1 MKLRNI
7 PYNGNWSYN
16 VMTYPTAAITNEEY
30 NRRLKQASESFTL
43 EDGDISGDL
52 MKKTILISGENLNYI
67 LDDLEEQLNDKKLP
81 DSNRQS
87 IEAMLETFNMSKGSM
102 EYCFV
107 IHFGLP
113 LTYDKAEAYRNMQK
127 IRTGYEKKLNEFGIG
142 TVLIKD
148 ESDILSIIDGILT
161 GEFHIG
167 ARLNEG
173 QLIPVT
179 RHNKYIKDKGLALLA
194 APDDIEVDPN
204 GHYVYINNQVVAS
217 SILVGRQNINVTFQS
232 NFNENFTKNWSVD
245 ELINI
250 SKKENTAVIWCHV
263 EIPITGEKH
272 NKLFNDRLRMLE
284 QSNMKSKDG
293 DMNTSNEVHNE
304 HAGKKLR
311 QNIEAALKGER
322 YVHFALIGLV
332 LGRTK
337 ENVDEV
343 LNSISVKLK
352 DGGIKSVRPRRGHL
366 FSLRMCL
373 PTNYIHSEFLHIV
386 TTSTSAALL
395 PLRDNTALDESKG
408 VIIGKDALTKKPVR
422 FNPSLENNDG
432 TLIVT
437 PTGKGKTTFMCAVA
451 GRAVDKGHKAYMVM
465 PKNENR
471 NTKNTKGTDFKT
483 FCEAKGG
490 EVIDFSSIDTI
501 PGLLVIPFDKKTFGN
516 RTWAYQKS
524 ADTHYDYVEKEISA
538 IIGRELTPGMKLSQ
552 TKRLKQLYQ
561 DAGILDKKGRVINV
575 QDWDNPE
582 KIKWPIYEDIREI
595 LWATRNPKTNRIPD
609 QSDRALYEATAKIA
623 PGMPYDR
630 YVNTRRRIQTEKDFV
645 IFDLSG
651 LSTKNLSDAY
661 CIYLME
667 YINLIYLPKDPSQPM
682 KRVFLF
688 WDEIHD
694 LMENDIT
701 APELE
706 RAARKGR
713 AELVTPFYSTQ
724 DTVLPENKFK
734 TLNANCRNKLVF
746 CNLDDTNVGEVM
758 KAFNIPERYRDGLK
772 RKGYGISYLM
782 RDGFV
787 RDLEIPLTDFE
798 EINLLGT
805 GKTSN
810 ISTDGPSAAS
820 GHAVDNPIDPIV
832 DPVVQDILDY
842 EGFFNE
848 DDVIGNSRV
857 SYEPEYKWYNIQYPF
872 GRGSENCW
880 IKRHLIK
887 EAEKEGNLDL
897 IGPEGM
903 GAVEGH
909 THYGMG
915 CLLLGWMRRFPKAFP
930 NARYDHTG
938 GPDLVWGEF
947 DEKGNLIKDC
957 ENSGC
962 VEIEILNS
970 HGLKGWNGKVDR
982 ARASGYKT
990 IIFTGDGEVCK
1001 EMRNAK
1007 PPSDADYINKVKPYV
1022 KQQGKTL
1029 LRELELVISE
1039 ASDRKPGNPI
1049 RLQAVTGQTEEA
1061 ESSI

>member
-1 MKLRNI
+1 MKFRNI
-7 PYNGNWSYN
+7 PYNGNCSYN

-81 DSNRQS
+81 ESNRQS

-102 EYCFV
+102 EYCFI

-127 IRTGYEKKLNEFGIG
+127 IRTGYEKKLNELGIG

-173 QLIPVT
+173 QLIPVS
-179 RHNKYIKDKGLALLA
+179 RHNKYIKDQDLALLA

-217 SILVGRQNINVTFQS
+217 SILVGRQNINITFQS

-263 EIPITGEKH
+263 EIPITGERH
-272 NKLFNDRLRMLE
+272 NKIFNDRLRMLE
-284 QSNMKSKDG
+284 QSDMKSKDG

-343 LNSISVKLK
+343 INSIGVKLK

-366 FSLRMCL
+366 FALRMCL

-408 VIIGKDALTKKPVR
+408 VIIFRDALTKKPIR
-422 FNPSLENNDG
+422 FNPSIKNNDG

-437 PTGKGKTTFMCAVA
+437 PTGNGKTAFMCTWA
-451 GRAVDKGHKAYMVM
+451 GRVIDTGEAMAYMIM

-471 NTKNTKGTDFKT
+471 NLKNTKGTDYKT
-483 FCEAKGG
+483 FCEAKHG
-490 EVIDFSSIDTI
+490 ELVDFSSENAI
-501 PGLLVIPFDKKTFGN
+501 PGLLVIPFNKQTFGN

-524 ADTHYDYVEKEISA
+524 TDMHYDYVEKEIGA
-538 IIGRELTPGMKLSQ
+538 LIERELTPGMKMSQ

-561 DAGILDKKGRVINV
+561 EAGLIDGKGRVINTK
-575 QDWDNPE
+575 DWDNPD
-582 KIKWPIYEDIREI
+582 KIKWPIYEDIRDMI
-595 LWATRNPKTNRIPD
+595 WATRNTKTNIIPNS
-609 QSDRALYEATAKIA
+609 SDRALYEATAKIGT
-623 PGMPYDR
+623 GMPYDR
-630 YVNTRRRIQTEKDFV
+630 YVNSRKRIQTENDLV
-645 IFDLSG
+645 VFDLSG
-651 LSTKNLSDAY
+651 LPTKNLSDAY

-667 YINLIYLPKDPSQPM
+667 YINLIYLPKDSDQPS
-682 KRVFLF
+682 KRVYVF

-713 AELVTPFYSTQ
+713 AELVTPVYATQ
-724 DTVLPENKFK
+724 DAVLNENKFK
-734 TLNANCRNKLVF
+734 TLNANCRNKIVF
-746 CNLDDTNVGEVM
+746 CNLDDTNVGDVM
-758 KAFNIPERYRDGLK
+758 KAFNIPERYRDGMK
-772 RKGYGISYLM
+772 RKGYGIAYLM

-787 RDLEIPLTDFE
+787 RDVELPLTKFE
-798 EINLLGT
+798 KKHLFGEGENGDSLESKPET
-805 GKTSN
+805 V
-810 ISTDGPSAAS
+810 S
-820 GHAVDNPIDPIV
+820 GFAVDNAV
-832 DPVVQDILDY
+832 KDILDY

-848 DDVIGNSRV
+848 DDVVSGALS
-857 SYEPEYKWYNIQYPF
+857 SYEPEYKYYNLQNPF
-872 GRGSENCW
+872 GPGSENCW
-880 IKRHLIK
+880 IRKHLIK
-887 EAEKEGNLDL
+887 EAEKDGNQDI
-897 IGPEGM
+897 IGPEGRK
-903 GAVEGH
+903 GVEGH
-909 THYGMG
+909 IHYGMG
-915 CLLLGWMRRFPKAFP
+915 CMALGWMRRHPWAFP

-947 DEKGNLIKDC
+947 DALGNLIEC

-962 VEIEILNS
+962 IEIEVLNS
-970 HGLKGWNGKVDR
+970 HGLTGWNGKVER
-982 ARASGYKT
+982 AQASGYKN
-990 IIFTGDGEVCK
+990 IIFTGDGAVCR
-1001 EMRNAK
+1001 EMKTAK
-1007 PPSDADYINKVKPYV
+1007 QPDGADYINKVKPYV
-1022 KQQGKTL
+1022 FPQGTKL
-1029 LRELELVISE
+1029 LRELERIASE
-1039 ASDRKPGNPI
+1039 EVNRKPGNLT
-1049 RLQAVTGQTEEA
+1049 RLHAVTESVGEGEA
-1061 ESSI
+1061 AI